1 LFPTEI
7 KLICIRGEY
16 TQHPIDAMEIF
27 YKPLI
32 IYALSLDALNSDD
45 DNIEVALT
53 KQQIAA

>member
-1 LFPTEI
+1 
-7 KLICIRGEY
+7 
-16 TQHPIDAMEIF
+16 MEIF